1 MLAICGN
8 LMHVHIQVSVCVLWL
23 QECDLNQTAV
33 WISHIDC
40 LTDVIWSWHKI
51 IFPGQPTWKSL
62 LLHTRISIVHI
73 LLQPSSLLT
82 IIGRE
87 GSFDTILD
95 ESIIVSN
102 TVVILQSLHSGVKQ
116 DHVHIKCTQAA
127 SDTAR
132 EELMDSQEPSAQ
144 QREGIPQ
151 YHVHVLHPTTCMYMY
166 VLPQD
171 YRKSLDMMFY
181 YAYIRLYVIVCYSG
195 FILLGML
202 LCSSWFK
209 FSRCFQ

>member
-1 MLAICGN
+1 MKI
-8 LMHVHIQVSVCVLWL
+8 
-23 QECDLNQTAV
+23 T
-33 WISHIDC
+33 
-40 LTDVIWSWHKI
+40 VITYTYIHCTH
-51 IFPGQPTWKSL
+51 PTPAPL
-62 LLHTRISIVHI
+62 
-73 LLQPSSLLT
+73 PPYT

-95 ESIIVSN
+95 ESIIVGN

>member
-1 MLAICGN
+1 MKI
-8 LMHVHIQVSVCVLWL
+8 
-23 QECDLNQTAV
+23 T
-33 WISHIDC
+33 
-40 LTDVIWSWHKI
+40 VITYTYIHCTH
-51 IFPGQPTWKSL
+51 PTPAPL
-62 LLHTRISIVHI
+62 
-73 LLQPSSLLT
+73 PPYT

-87 GSFDTILD
+87 RSFDTILD

-151 YHVHVLHPTTCMYMY
+151 YHIHVLHPMTCMYMY

-171 YRKSLDMMFY
+171 YRKSLDMMLY

>member
-1 MLAICGN
+1 MKI
-8 LMHVHIQVSVCVLWL
+8 
-23 QECDLNQTAV
+23 T
-33 WISHIDC
+33 
-40 LTDVIWSWHKI
+40 VIPYTYIHCTH
-51 IFPGQPTWKSL
+51 PTPAPL
-62 LLHTRISIVHI
+62 
-73 LLQPSSLLT
+73 PPYT

-132 EELMDSQEPSAQ
+132 EELMDSQEPSPQ

-151 YHVHVLHPTTCMYMY
+151 YHIHVLHPMTCMYMY
-166 VLPQD
+166 VLPQVT
-171 YRKSLDMMFY
+171 LY
-181 YAYIRLYVIVCYSG
+181 YAYISNCVLLRLHIVRN
-195 FILLGML
+195 ML